1 MTRAA
6 CADDMAII
14 ALGSN
19 LPWRGMKP
27 SAILSAAISKLGEI
41 GTVEARSGWWTT
53 DAWPDPKD
61 PKFLNLCVRIRSSL
75 DPVSLLERLLGIE
88 HDLGRVRSRPN
99 APRTLDLDLVDAGGR
114 VMSLRAEGARPALEL
129 PHPRLHERAFVLLPL
144 ADVAPDW
151 RHPKLGASVGDLIAR
166 LSDAERAT
174 ARRAAEDEVV

>member
-1 MTRAA
+1 MKREGY
-6 CADDMAII
+6 ADDMCVI

-27 SAILSAAISKLGEI
+27 SAILLAAITKLGEI
-41 GTVEARSGWWTT
+41 GRIEARSGWWKT

-61 PKFLNLCVRIRSSL
+61 PEFLNLCVRMSASVE
-75 DPVSLLERLLGIE
+75 PVNLMARLLEIE
-88 HDLGRVRSRPN
+88 SSFGRERSRSN

-114 VMSLRAEGARPALEL
+114 ILSVRAEGGRPALEL

-151 RHPKLGASVGDLIAR
+151 RHPRVGASVGDLIAR
-166 LSDAERAT
+166 LAPEQRAT
-174 ARRAAEDEVV
+174 ARRAALGEVD